1 MANAHEITVTPA
13 TGHVEVTLD
22 GETLA
27 ASDRA
32 VVLNETGLPPRYYF
46 PRGDVRMDLLTP
58 TSSQTTCPFKG
69 DASYWSVTVDGKVY
83 DDLVWSYET
92 PIPQV
97 EGIAGLVCF
106 WDEKA
111 DVAIAVS

>member
-1 MANAHEITVTPA
+1 MANAHEITLTPA

-27 ASDRA
+27 SSDRA
-32 VVLNETGLPPRYYF
+32 VLLSETGIKPRYYF
-46 PRGDVRMDLLTP
+46 PREDVRMDLTKP

-69 DASYWSVTVDGKVY
+69 DASYWSFTVNGKVY
-83 DDLVWSYET
+83 DDLLWSYET

-97 EGIAGLVCF
+97 EGVAGLVCF

-111 DVAIAVS
+111 DVAIAIS